1 MIQAQDAR
9 KLTIQCSNV
18 REIVVHSSEAAIF
31 TNEFSKF

>member
-9 KLTIQCSNV
+9 KLTIQCHNV
-18 REIVVHSSEAAIF
+18 REIVLHSSEAAIF